1 MIHVLVLDLK
11 DDPAMIAKYEHYH
24 ATMRPEIEETIRAVG
39 ITGMTLYRAGNR
51 LVMLMETDDT
61 FSFER
66 KAQMDADNPTVQEWE
81 NLMWTYQQALP
92 FAQPGEKWVLMQQIY
107 DLP

>member
-1 MIHVLVLDLK
+1 MIHILALDLK
-11 DDPAMIAKYEHYH
+11 DDLAMIAEYEHYH
-24 ATMRPEIEETIRAVG
+24 ATMRPEIEETIRAAG
-39 ITGMTLYRAGNR
+39 ITGMTLYRTGNR
-51 LVMLMETDDT
+51 LVMLMATDET

-66 KAQMDADNPTVQEWE
+66 KAQLDAENPTVQEWE

-92 FAQPGEKWVLMQQIY
+92 FAQPDEKWVLMQQIY

>member
-1 MIHVLVLDLK
+1 MIHVLALDLK
-11 DDPAMIAKYEHYH
+11 DDPAMIAEYEHYH
-24 ATMRPEIEETIRAVG
+24 ATMRPEIEETIRAAG

-51 LVMLMETDDT
+51 LVMLMESDDT

-66 KAQMDADNPTVQEWE
+66 KAQMDAENPAVQAWE
-81 NLMWTYQQALP
+81 NMMWTYQQALP
-92 FAQPGEKWVLMQQIY
+92 FAQSNEKWVLMKQIY

>member
-1 MIHVLVLDLK
+1 MLHVLALDLK
-11 DDPAMIAKYEHYH
+11 DDPALIAEYEYYH
-24 ATMRPEIEETIRAVG
+24 ATMRPAIESTIRAAG

-81 NLMWTYQQALP
+81 ALMWTYQQALP
-92 FAQPGEKWVLMQQIY
+92 FARSGEKWVLMKQIY

>member
-1 MIHVLVLDLK
+1 MLYILALDLK
-11 DDPAMIAKYEHYH
+11 DDPALIAEYEHYH
-24 ATMRPEIEETIRAVG
+24 ATMRPEIEATIRAAG

-66 KAQMDADNPTVQEWE
+66 KTQMDADNPMVQEWE

-92 FAQPGEKWVLMQQIY
+92 FAQPDEKWVLMKQIY
-107 DLP
+107 SLD

>member
-1 MIHVLVLDLK
+1 MLHILALDLK
-11 DDPAMIAKYEHYH
+11 DNPALIAEYEHYH
-24 ATMRPEIEETIRAVG
+24 ATMRPEIEATIRAAG
-39 ITGMTLYRAGNR
+39 ITGMDLYRAGNR

-66 KAQMDADNPTVQEWE
+66 KAQMDANNPTVQEWE

-92 FAQPGEKWVLMQQIY
+92 FAQPGEKWVLMNPIY
-107 DLP
+107 VLP